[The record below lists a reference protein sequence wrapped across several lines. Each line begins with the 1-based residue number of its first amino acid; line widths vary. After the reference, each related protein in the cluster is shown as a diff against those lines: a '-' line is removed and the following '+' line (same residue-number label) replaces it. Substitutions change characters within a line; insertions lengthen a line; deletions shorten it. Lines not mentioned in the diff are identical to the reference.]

1 MTIEVGDIVA
11 SSGIFTVSASGSY
24 NLECEPFP
32 RRSEAVKQGGLS
44 PGGLLSFLH
53 IVSFGKTGM
62 AWGLGRLSL
71 GRDGVHDLAI
81 KNEPEN

>member
-11 SSGIFTVSASGSY
+11 SSGIITVSISESES
-24 NLECEPFP
+24 LECEPFP
-32 RRSEAVKQGGLS
+32 RRSEAVKQGRLS
-44 PGGLLSFLH
+44 PGRLLSFLH

-81 KNEPEN
+81 KSEPEN